1 MPVMSKRTFTE
12 ILKAK
17 KLYLP
22 ILSHSFKKENN
33 VLSAIIV
40 LDELLLNTG
49 TAHLKVQQQQLI

>member
-22 ILSHSFKKENN
+22 ILS
-33 VLSAIIV
+33 
-40 LDELLLNTG
+40 
-49 TAHLKVQQQQLI
+49 QLIQKGKQCVVCHYSVR